1 MADLVLIGAGVVGL
15 GTAMLL
21 AQDGHQVTVLERDP
35 APPPAGTVEDVWE
48 RWERRGVNQFRLP
61 HYFLARYRSIIETE
75 LPEVATAIA
84 ASGGLRGNPLL
95 DIPEQIRG
103 PERPDDQ
110 ELAVLTGRRPVVESA
125 VAAVAAATSGL
136 SIRRGVA
143 VASLLTGPAAHPG
156 VPHVVGVRT
165 ESGEE
170 ITGDLVIDMSGRRS
184 ALPRWLAGIGAR
196 PPLEKLEDSGFMYF
210 GRHFRSH
217 DGRTLPFA
225 FGPPLMTLGTISSLT
240 LAADNGTWSVVIIA
254 SAHDRALY
262 GLRQVERW
270 EKLVRSLP
278 LVAHWL
284 DGEPIEDGV
293 TVITKLEDRLRVFV
307 VDGVPV
313 ATGVVAVADA
323 WACSNPSVGRGA
335 SIGMAHAM
343 LLRERLRDVGLED
356 PLAFA
361 TAFHRSTAE
370 EVQPWFEWTRS
381 GDRHRLAQIDAG
393 IKGQEYRS
401 NDAAWDAEEA
411 LRAVASQD
419 PDLLRIYIRAT
430 AVLVPLDRALSTP
443 AVVERITHL
452 AGDSPAEPVPAPG
465 RDELVA
471 IATS

>member
-35 APPPAGTVEDVWE
+35 APPPAGTAEEAWE

-61 HYFLARYRSIIETE
+61 HYFLARYRSIIESE

-84 ASGGLRGNPLL
+84 RAGGLRSNPLL

-103 PERPDDQ
+103 PERPEDQ

-125 VAAVAAATSGL
+125 VSAVAAVTPGL

-143 VASLLTGPAAHPG
+143 VKSLLTGPAARPG

-165 ESGEE
+165 GSGEE
-170 ITGDLVIDMSGRRS
+170 IRGDLIIDVSGRRS

-196 PPLEKLEDSGFMYF
+196 PPVEDLEDSGFMYF
-210 GRHFRSH
+210 GRHFRSP

-225 FGPPLMTLGTISSLT
+225 FGPALMTLGTISSLT
-240 LAADNGTWSVVIIA
+240 LAADNGTWSVVVIT

-262 GLRQVERW
+262 GLRRVERW

-284 DGEPIEDGV
+284 DGEPIEDGI
-293 TVITKLEDRLRVFV
+293 TVITKLEDRRRGFV

-335 SIGMAHAM
+335 SIGMAHATV
-343 LLRERLRDVGLED
+343 LRERLRDVGVDD
-356 PLAFA
+356 PLAFV
-361 TAFHRSTAE
+361 TAFHRSTTE
-370 EVQPWFEWTRS
+370 EVQPWFDWTRR

-411 LRAVASQD
+411 LRAVASKD
-419 PDLLRIYIRAT
+419 PDLIRLYIRAA
-430 AVLVPLDRALSTP
+430 AVLDPLDRALSTP
-443 AVVERITHL
+443 AVVERITDL
-452 AGDSPAEPVPAPG
+452 AGDSQAEPVPAPG
-465 RDELVA
+465 RDDLVA
-471 IATS
+471 IANS

>member
-35 APPPAGTVEDVWE
+35 APPPAGAAEEAWDK
-48 RWERRGVNQFRLP
+48 WERRGVNQFRLP
-61 HYFLARYRSIIETE
+61 HYFLSRYRSIIESE

-84 ASGGLRGNPLL
+84 AAGALRGNPLL
-95 DIPEQIRG
+95 EIPEEIRG

-110 ELAVLTGRRPVVESA
+110 DLAVLTGRRPVVESA
-125 VAAVAAATSGL
+125 VSAVAAATPGL

-143 VASLLTGPAAHPG
+143 VTSLLAGPSAHPG

-165 ESGEE
+165 ESGQE
-170 ITGDLVIDMSGRRS
+170 IRGDLIIDMSGRRS
-184 ALPRWLAGIGAR
+184 ALPRWLAGIGAQ
-196 PPLEKLEDSGFMYF
+196 PPLEEQEDSGFMYF
-210 GRHFRSH
+210 GRYFRSP

-240 LAADNGTWSVVIIA
+240 LASDNGTWSVVIIA
-254 SAHDRALY
+254 SGHDRALY

-270 EKLVRSLP
+270 EKLVQSLP

-284 DGEPIEDGV
+284 DGQPIQDGI
-293 TVITKLEDRLRVFV
+293 TVMTKLEDRQRRFV

-356 PLAFA
+356 PLAF
-361 TAFHRSTAE
+361 TMAFHRSTAE
-370 EVQPWFEWTRS
+370 EVQPWFDWTRR

-411 LRAVASQD
+411 LRAVASKD
-419 PDLLRIYIRAT
+419 PDLLRLYIRA
-430 AVLVPLDRALSTP
+430 AGVLDPLDRALSTP
-443 AVVERITHL
+443 AVLERITDL
-452 AGDSPAEPVPAPG
+452 AGDWQAEPVPAPG
-465 RDELVA
+465 REELVA
-471 IATS
+471 IANS